1 MGKKSRNEQRKR
13 RHTRIRRSLQG
24 TAERPRLNIYR
35 SLENIYAQ
43 VINDEAGVTIVSA
56 STIDRELAP
65 QMADK
70 DGVEAAKMVGLAVA
84 QRAKEAGI
92 NKVVFD
98 RGGFRY
104 HGRVQALADGARE
117 GGLEF

>member
-1 MGKKSRNEQRKR
+1 MGKKSRNQQRMR
-13 RHTRIRRSLQG
+13 RHARIRRKLHG

-43 VINDEAGVTIVSA
+43 VINDDEGVTIVSA

-65 QMADK
+65 TMADK
-70 DGVEAAKMVGLAVA
+70 NGMEAAKMVGLAVA
-84 QRAKEAGI
+84 QRAKEAGV

-98 RGGFRY
+98 RGGFLY
-104 HGRVQALADGARE
+104 HGRVQALAEGARE